1 MENKKSILIEYFNN
15 IQDAKL
21 KNIIEQVLVA
31 EKTNTTGADKIRAI
45 KKIIE
50 NENK

>member
-21 KNIIEQVLVA
+21 KKIIEQILVA
-31 EKTNTTGADKIRAI
+31 EKTFTTKVDKVRAI
-45 KKIIE
+45 KKIID
-50 NENK
+50 NENQ